1 MFWRYVL
8 SFLLWWWVWYLV
20 FYVRFAQREIVS
32 DLRRHLKWAQKEL
45 QHISSEL
52 DEHMQQNYLLKEK
65 MTEMITTNNDLNKV
79 VGQLSRYY
87 YHIKVW
93 AEKVLELAE
102 FLKLPDE
109 SIEDKMKRFLP
120 TDTKSQIKTHLSI
133 NDDNKSF

>member
-1 MFWRYVL
+1 MI
-8 SFLLWWWVWYLV
+8 

-32 DLRRHLKWAQKEL
+32 DLRRHLKESQKEL
-45 QHISSEL
+45 QHVSNEL
-52 DEHMQQNYLLKEK
+52 EEHLQQNYILKEK
-65 MTEMITTNNDLNKV
+65 TTELITTNNDLNKV

-93 AEKVLELAE
+93 AEKVAELAE

-120 TDTKSQIKTHLSI
+120 NDTKSQIKTHLSL
-133 NDDNKSF
+133 DDESKSF

>member
-1 MFWRYVL
+1 MFGRYLV
-8 SFLLWWWVWYLV
+8 SFLLWLWCGYMI

-32 DLRRHLKWAQKEL
+32 DLRRHLKESQKEL
-45 QHISSEL
+45 QHVSNEL
-52 DEHMQQNYLLKEK
+52 EEHLQQNYILKEK
-65 MTEMITTNNDLNKV
+65 TTELITTNNDLNKV

-93 AEKVLELAE
+93 AEKVAELAE

-120 TDTKSQIKTHLSI
+120 NDTKSQIKTHLSL
-133 NDDNKSF
+133 DDESKSF